1 MPPYLNKNRKMKK
14 VILFLV
20 LIAFAVSASAVTTIA
35 RTLKLNPNTYL
46 FEYTGLVSDTIGTVN
61 TTWSYEVNTN
71 KVDGYFY
78 DFRVKVSDLAPLAA
92 GAGTIKLQTK
102 AFATDTYADIT
113 TITWTGVGSTD
124 TIAPF
129 TQITTKVYKRYV
141 RILVTRTAGS
151 AKVEY
156 VKAILRKN

>member
-1 MPPYLNKNRKMKK
+1 MKK
-14 VILFLV
+14 FILFLV
-20 LIAFAVSASAVTTIA
+20 LTLAFAVSASAVTTIA

-46 FEYTGLVSDTIGTVN
+46 FEYTGLATDTVGATN

-141 RILVTRTAGS
+141 RILVTRTGGT
-151 AKVEY
+151 AKVVY

>member
-14 VILFLV
+14 LIFIIT
-20 LIAFAVSASAVTTIA
+20 LIAVAVSASAVTTIA

-46 FEYTGLVSDTIGTVN
+46 FEYTGLASDTLGLVN

-78 DFRVKVSDLAPLAA
+78 DFRVKVADGTA
-92 GAGTIKLQTK
+92 GAATIKLQTK

-113 TITWTGVGSTD
+113 TVTWTGVGSTD

-141 RILVTRTAGS
+141 RILVTRTGGT
-151 AKVEY
+151 AKVVY